1 MHLEIRKEV
10 IIVLTK
16 RLKQE
21 TGSKYLHGLV
31 REINK
36 LVVFP
41 QQYQLVVNLQLEVDI
56 DKTIM
61 LPLVLRQ
68 YHLNKDY

>member
-1 MHLEIRKEV
+1 LEIRKEV